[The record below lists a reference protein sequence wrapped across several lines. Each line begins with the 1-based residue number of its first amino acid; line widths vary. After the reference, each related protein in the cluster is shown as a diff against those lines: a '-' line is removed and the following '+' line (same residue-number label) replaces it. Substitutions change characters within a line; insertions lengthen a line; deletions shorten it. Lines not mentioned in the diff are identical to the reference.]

1 MASLSIYPSYI
12 YSDQGYWV
20 GNAAVLSEVGSY
32 ATKASSLGNDNLY
45 ILGFQSKSLPKNI
58 TITGI
63 EVEVAG
69 KASASA
75 SMNLRI
81 MTGRDVP
88 TATGNT
94 KTLSFTTSLST
105 GTAGGSSDMWGA
117 SPLYYELYDNAN
129 LGVLLTTTTA
139 NKTYYLDYVIFRIY
153 YTTQT
158 YLTGNRSLF
167 SSRSN
172 NLRDVLYS
180 ATTSLNNLNPVYN
193 GHGLI
198 HQVKSEDVNK
208 LGDCLYQTENV
219 IHGLTTSGIVSAG
232 GAPLKA
238 NNYVFTVT
246 VTGTTT
252 GASSL
257 VYQQNVRWN
266 VDTNTTHNQVIT
278 NLSST
283 KRSPNPALSTPLL
296 VLNCY
301 NVSAIGWVTN
311 GGTNYPLWV
320 QPYSLRYSVN
330 SKGHLNYDIGFI
342 AMKSDWIKDNT
353 TNTVSGYQ
361 GVKINTVESMAS
373 GIVTVKLM
381 GIARGGV

>member
-1 MASLSIYPSYI
+1 MASLSIYPTYM

-45 ILGFQSKSLPKNI
+45 ILGFQSTSLPKNI
-58 TITGI
+58 VITGF

-75 SMNLRI
+75 SMNLRL

-105 GTAGGSSDMWGA
+105 GTAGSFTDMWGT

-129 LGVLLTTTTA
+129 LGVLLTTTTS
-139 NKTYYLDYVIFRIY
+139 NKTYYLDYVILRIY

-158 YLTGNRSLF
+158 YLTGTRSLF

-180 ATTSLNNLNPVYN
+180 ANTSLNNLNPVYN

-219 IHGLTTSGIVSAG
+219 IHGLTSSGIVSAG
-232 GAPLKA
+232 GAPLRT
-238 NNYVFTVT
+238 NNYVFTIT

-252 GASSL
+252 GASSI
-257 VYQQNVRWN
+257 VYQQNVKWLAYGRE
-266 VDTNTTHNQVIT
+266 VTHQTIN
-278 NLSST
+278 NLSAT
-283 KRSPNPALSTPLL
+283 KRSPDPILAPNVT
-296 VLNCY
+296 LNCY

-330 SKGHLNYDIGFI
+330 NSGELSYNIGFI
-342 AMKSDWIKDNT
+342 AMKSDWINDNT

-361 GVKINTVESMAS
+361 GVKINTVSNIAS